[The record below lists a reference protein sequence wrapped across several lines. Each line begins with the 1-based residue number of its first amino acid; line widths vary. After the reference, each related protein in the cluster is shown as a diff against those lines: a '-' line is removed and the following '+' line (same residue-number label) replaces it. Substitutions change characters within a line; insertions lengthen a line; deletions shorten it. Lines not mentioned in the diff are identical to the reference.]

1 MKPIPSSPGGRAIAP
16 AARAALLGLIG
27 LLIACRGGGP
37 RARAEGAALRRQT
50 EGLRELVAAAD
61 KGRFFSPDH
70 IAIGIKAELLRDLL
84 QRHLPIETVVGD
96 QLRVRLERAE
106 VSLEGS
112 QSLVTLQ
119 GRVSPV
125 NAADSFADLELLGG
139 LQRLEVDAGTGILTA
154 RVELDRIEVQRLA
167 TGMLERGL
175 VEGLNESLS
184 GCSLGALGDV
194 LPRIEIPVRLDQA
207 IEFGG
212 FAEGVVSVRAKS
224 LPVRVSVARVIPVA
238 GRLWIL
244 LDVSAEGKALSP
256 AARGGS
262 P

>member
-1 MKPIPSSPGGRAIAP
+1 VKQTPSASSQLATAP
-16 AARAALLGLIG
+16 LARAALVGLLGL
-27 LLIACRGGGP
+27 LLACRGGGP

-50 EGLRELVAAAD
+50 EGLRELLAAAE
-61 KGRFFSPDH
+61 KGSIFSSDH
-70 IAIGIKAELLRDLL
+70 LAIGIKAELLRDLL
-84 QRHLPIETVVGD
+84 QRRLPIETVIGD

-125 NAADSFADLELLGG
+125 HGVDAFADVELLGG
-139 LQRLEVDAGTGILTA
+139 LHRLEVDAGSGILTA

-167 TGMLERGL
+167 AGMLEDGL
-175 VEGLNESLS
+175 VQALNESLR
-184 GCSLGALGDV
+184 GRGLGALGDV
-194 LPRIEIPVRLDQA
+194 LPRIEIPVHLDQA

-212 FAEGVVSVRAKS
+212 FAEGVVSVRPKR

-244 LDVSAEGKALSP
+244 LDVSADGKARSP
-256 AARGGS
+256 VAGGGR

>member
-1 MKPIPSSPGGRAIAP
+1 MP
-16 AARAALLGLIG
+16 AARVTVLVLVG
-27 LLIACRGGGP
+27 LLAACRGGGP

-61 KGRFFSPDH
+61 KDRLFSPDH
-70 IAIGIKAELLRDLL
+70 LAIGIKADLLRDLL
-84 QRHLPIETVVGD
+84 QRRLPIETVVGD

-106 VSLEGS
+106 VSLDGS

-125 NAADSFADLELLGG
+125 NGVDAFADLELLGG
-139 LQRLEVDAGTGILTA
+139 LQRLEVDLASGILTA

-184 GCSLGALGDV
+184 GRSLGALGDV
-194 LPRIEIPVRLDQA
+194 LPRIEIPIRLDQA
-207 IEFGG
+207 IEFAG
-212 FAEGVVSVRAKS
+212 FAEGVVSVRAKRV
-224 LPVRVSVARVIPVA
+224 PVNVSVARVMPVA
-238 GRLWIL
+238 GRLWIFL
-244 LDVSAEGKALSP
+244 EVSAEGKARSP
-256 AARGGS
+256 AAGEGR